1 MLSPRR
7 AQALGG
13 ICRPKGRDSGPKR
26 QPSIRPFEGIQ
37 PDSEQFRSSPRT
49 LRQLWRTIAAVQD
62 RSRQQS
68 AETVAIWRGN
78 TKRSTPRATLGSG
91 KLEDRAMS
99 TSDDVQKRNAFA
111 ACAEFRIEGL
121 EASLH
126 HAREIAV
133 RDELGVVGRYIAEA
147 QGYLAQ
153 IRLLHQ
159 AALDEFRRPVCL
171 LDRTGVRTKRRAGVR
186 SDRSGGL
193 NWMAGG
199 LGFEPRLTESESAVL
214 PLNYP
219 PSGKSYSRV

>member
-1 MLSPRR
+1 MSE
-7 AQALGG
+7 ALCVKARQCCRVGVGKPVGG
-13 ICRPKGRDSGPKR
+13 ICRPSPRRHTWSTRDPKR

-49 LRQLWRTIAAVQD
+49 SRQLWRTIAAVQD

-68 AETVAIWRGN
+68 AEAVAIWRGK
-78 TKRSTPRATLGSG
+78 TKRLTPRSTLGSG

-99 TSDDVQKRNAFA
+99 TSEDVQKRNAFA

-133 RDELGVVGRYIAEA
+133 RDELGVVGHYIAEA

-159 AALDEFRRPVCL
+159 EALDEFS
-171 LDRTGVRTKRRAGVR
+171 RAQG
-186 SDRSGGL
+186 
-193 NWMAGG
+193 
-199 LGFEPRLTESESAVL
+199 E
-214 PLNYP
+214 
-219 PSGKSYSRV
+219 